1 LIGYIQSL
9 ILENKLLIRVRVW
22 VIWCLTTLLT
32 IFQLFY
38 DEQFYW
44 LRKLKIAIDLP
55 QTLSQVIKREQVT
68 FDKMIMM
75 FTLSQNNILSWIFTG
90 QTKGRNVTQLGHDF
104 LILSQ

>member
-1 LIGYIQSL
+1 MTVSALRTTTSKPSYDGTRMARVNMMLHNIQSL

-55 QTLSQVIKREQVT
+55 QTLSQVINK
-68 FDKMIMM
+68 
-75 FTLSQNNILSWIFTG
+75 
-90 QTKGRNVTQLGHDF
+90 
-104 LILSQ
+104 